1 MHTWPTR
8 VGSVLQML
16 DPSVGPRLVLERLW
30 LEVSNWNT
38 IGGIWLNIRS
48 GHLTYRSDR
57 ARSKKLIPRQIMV
70 L

>member
-30 LEVSNWNT
+30 LEVINWNT

-48 GHLTYRSDR
+48 GHLTPSGVFMVGDYRS
-57 ARSKKLIPRQIMV
+57 A
-70 L
+70 